1 VAGEAEKLASFTKG
15 DEAGKGMLGESD
27 FRSGSPTV
35 TGILFDPFYLSG
47 LTDRQFTGRER
58 RCRFLRRW
66 LP

>member
-1 VAGEAEKLASFTKG
+1 
-15 DEAGKGMLGESD
+15 LGESD
-27 FRSGSPTV
+27 FRSGSPAV
-35 TGILFDPFYLSG
+35 TGILFGPFYLSG